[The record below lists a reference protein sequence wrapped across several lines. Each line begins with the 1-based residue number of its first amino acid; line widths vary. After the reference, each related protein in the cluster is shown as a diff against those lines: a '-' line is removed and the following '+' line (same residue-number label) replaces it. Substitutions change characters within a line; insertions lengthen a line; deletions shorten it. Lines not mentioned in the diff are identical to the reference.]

1 MSHRL
6 KCAWVHQKTAALFLA
21 AVVSL
26 NAAVTGPE
34 VYQKH
39 CATCHDQTSPRIP
52 PKAALQKLSSARIL
66 RTLDFGLMMS
76 IAYPLKR
83 EERAAVASFLGIA
96 GAEAGPPASAFC
108 SSDKHP
114 LAAVTRANW
123 NGWSPSLANTRYQST
138 AQAGLAIGQV
148 RGLKLKWAYGFT
160 GDVTAFAAPTVLNGT
175 IFVGSA
181 AGTIQALDAKSG
193 CVHWVFQ
200 ANGPVRSAILAVPNG
215 GRTSLLF
222 GDQIGSFYS
231 LDAMTGKQLW
241 RKRVE
246 EHEATRLTGAPVT
259 QDGVVFIPAA
269 SWEETRS
276 IDPQYACCT
285 FRGSVTALRVSDG
298 GSVWKSY
305 LVGPPVKTG
314 VTSTGIPQFGPSGA
328 GVWSAPTIDTKRGV
342 IYVATGDNYSQP
354 ATTTSDAVVALDL
367 KTGRI
372 VWSQQTLPGDAYNSS
387 CRNKAANCP
396 SDNGPDYDYGSSALM
411 VRTAD
416 GHDMLV
422 AGQKSGIVY
431 ALDPDL
437 KGKIVWQARVG
448 KGGLNGG
455 VQWGMASD
463 GQKVYV
469 SVGDAAPLRQTTGA
483 LAPVGNVDF
492 DQTQGGGLTALRLAD
507 GTQVWH
513 TPGHACDPPKP
524 GCGPA
529 QSGAVTAIPGVVF
542 SGSLDGHVRGYSAE
556 DGQILWDFDTAKD
569 YTTVNGVPA
578 KGGSLDGAGPVIV
591 GGMIYVNS
599 GYPRN
604 GGMPG
609 NVLLAFG
616 PED

>member
-1 MSHRL
+1 
-6 KCAWVHQKTAALFLA
+6 
-21 AVVSL
+21 
-26 NAAVTGPE
+26 
-34 VYQKH
+34 
-39 CATCHDQTSPRIP
+39 
-52 PKAALQKLSSARIL
+52 
-66 RTLDFGLMMS
+66 
-76 IAYPLKR
+76 
-83 EERAAVASFLGIA
+83 
-96 GAEAGPPASAFC
+96 
-108 SSDKHP
+108 
-114 LAAVTRANW
+114 
-123 NGWSPSLANTRYQST
+123 
-138 AQAGLAIGQV
+138 
-148 RGLKLKWAYGFT
+148 
-160 GDVTAFAAPTVLNGT
+160 
-175 IFVGSA
+175 
-181 AGTIQALDAKSG
+181 
-193 CVHWVFQ
+193 
-200 ANGPVRSAILAVPNG
+200 
-215 GRTSLLF
+215 
-222 GDQIGSFYS
+222 
-231 LDAMTGKQLW
+231 
-241 RKRVE
+241 
-246 EHEATRLTGAPVT
+246 
-259 QDGVVFIPAA
+259 
-269 SWEETRS
+269 
-276 IDPQYACCT
+276 
-285 FRGSVTALRVSDG
+285 
-298 GSVWKSY
+298 
-305 LVGPPVKTG
+305 
-314 VTSTGIPQFGPSGA
+314 
-328 GVWSAPTIDTKRGV
+328 VWSAPTIDTKRGV

-372 VWSQQTLPGDAYNSS
+372 VWSQQTLPGDAYNSG

-396 SDNGPDYDYGSSALM
+396 SDNGPDYDFGSSALM
-411 VRTAD
+411 VRTPD

-422 AGQKSGIVY
+422 AGQKSGMVF
-431 ALDPDL
+431 ALDPDQ

-463 GQKVYV
+463 GQKVYA

-513 TPGHACDPPKP
+513 TPGRACDPPKP

-556 DGQILWDFDTAKD
+556 DGQVLWDFDTAKD
-569 YTTVNGVPA
+569 YTTVNGVAA